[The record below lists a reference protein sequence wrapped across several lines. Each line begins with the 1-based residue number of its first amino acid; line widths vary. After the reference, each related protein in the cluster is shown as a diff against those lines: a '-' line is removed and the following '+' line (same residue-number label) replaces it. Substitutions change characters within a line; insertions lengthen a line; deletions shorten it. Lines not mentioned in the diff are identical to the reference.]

1 MANLRENKVSKILR
15 VLLSFVLFIM
25 IVLVSV
31 SAFAKAVLLD
41 KNKIEDAFTDY
52 KYVSSVKDSVV
63 EYSSDIYLMNGL
75 DASSLDSIF
84 DYELL
89 KDSVKAYISNNI
101 GSGVGYNES
110 TYLEP
115 IDTICDMLETD
126 ITSQVKA
133 NGLKYEDERVK
144 HISDSV
150 RNYLVNEIDISTPKV
165 KTIINVASIAST
177 AVLGVGLFFA
187 VAVGLILF
195 FIGNKRYRSIRAL
208 SISFSTAGSF
218 EIFASII
225 ACIVFRIKQ
234 IDIFPLYLRE
244 LLMDYIY
251 SSIGSMVVIG
261 CFLILV
267 ALIISIVVWKVRRGK

>member
-126 ITSQVKA
+126 IASQVKA
-133 NGLKYEDERVK
+133 NGLKYEDESVK